1 MIKLIKCISS
11 VPKNLTLNKSYL
23 IIKETPYGYVIKLDS
38 DEITQVDKS
47 RFIKL

>member
-1 MIKLIKCISS
+1 MIKWIKCISA
-11 VPKNLTLNKSYL
+11 VPRLLTLEKCYL
-23 IIKETPYGYVIKLDS
+23 VIKETPYGYVVRLDS